1 MSQNFAKYGST
12 APTLGQKISTTF
24 RQTGDRLKE
33 AFSPDNVL
41 DKSLEVGE
49 TLLVNAAQT
58 AIANKMADDPDY
70 VGDPA
75 YAQQEYANQL
85 QQFQIAYQNAGI
97 NINDAYA
104 NLTYGSGDINAMG
117 NELFSQQVLQ
127 VT

>member
-1 MSQNFAKYGST
+1 
-12 APTLGQKISTTF
+12 
-24 RQTGDRLKE
+24 
-33 AFSPDNVL
+33 
-41 DKSLEVGE
+41 
-49 TLLVNAAQT
+49 
-58 AIANKMADDPDY
+58 MADDPDY